1 VLPSITFSGLAT
13 GLDSASII
21 EQLIAAERQP
31 IVRLQQRQRVYDTQA
46 DKLRS
51 LQSKLEKL
59 QSAAAD
65 LGERD
70 DLLAATA
77 SSSDEGV
84 FTASIGG
91 AAALGPTS
99 IHVDRLA
106 SAQKTYSDAFGDDD
120 AAGLFGAGTLTLAV
134 GDDDPVDVTIEAT
147 DTLSE
152 VASKINASGADVTAG
167 IVFDGTDYRL
177 RVTGNDTGAA
187 RGITFTESGTTLGL
201 DDPANEVQAAT
212 DASFTVDGFAMTRST
227 NSFSDALPGVTITLT
242 GESPDADPSTLSV
255 SRDPDTV
262 RDRMQGFVDAYN
274 DVMRSINA
282 EFAYT
287 GTPKGPES
295 LSGDFTLRGIQSRLR
310 SMVGGVVAGT
320 SGAYTTLASVGIE
333 TSTDGTLELDAG
345 AFDAALATDPSAVA
359 DLFAGD
365 GAIEGFVASFD
376 SMIESHVD
384 SSEGILSQRIDSIEG
399 RRDGLDDQ
407 IDRLELRIEGTEERL
422 RLQFSTLE
430 QLVSSLQNQGSQM
443 TAALSG
449 LAG

>member
-13 GLDSASII
+13 GIDSASII
-21 EQLIAAERQP
+21 DQLIAAERQP
-31 IVRLQQRQRVYDTQA
+31 IVRLQQRQQVFDTQA
-46 DKLRS
+46 NKLRS
-51 LQSKLEKL
+51 LQSKLEAL
-59 QSAAAD
+59 QSAATE

-70 DLLAATA
+70 DVLASQV

-84 FTASIGG
+84 FTASIHG

-106 SAQKTYSDAFGDDD
+106 SAQKTYSDAIG
-120 AAGLFGAGTLTLAV
+120 AADTSGLFGTGTLTLAV
-134 GDDDPVDVTIEAT
+134 GDDDPIDVTIEAT
-147 DTLSE
+147 DTLES
-152 VASKINASGADVTAG
+152 VASKINSSGADVTAG
-167 IVFDGTDYRL
+167 VVFDGTDYRL
-177 RVTGNDTGAA
+177 RVTGNDTGADRA
-187 RGITFTESGTTLGL
+187 IAFTESGTTLGL

-212 DASFTVDGFAMTRST
+212 DASFTVDGFPMTRPT

-242 GESPDADPSTLSV
+242 GESPDADAATLSV
-255 SRDPDTV
+255 SRDPDAV
-262 RDRMQGFVDAYN
+262 RERAQGFVDAYN
-274 DVMRSINA
+274 DVMRGINA

-320 SGAYTTLASVGIE
+320 SGAFTTLASVGIE
-333 TSTDGTLELDAG
+333 TNTDGTLELDAG
-345 AFDAALATDPSAVA
+345 AFDAALATDSSAVA

-365 GAIEGFVASFD
+365 GAIEGFVATFD
-376 SMIESHVD
+376 SMIESHVASGD
-384 SSEGILSQRIDSIEG
+384 GILTQRIDSIEG
-399 RRDGLDDQ
+399 RRDGLDSQ
-407 IDRLELRIEGTEERL
+407 IDRLELRIEDTEERL
-422 RLQFSTLE
+422 RLQFATLE
-430 QLVSSLQNQGSQM
+430 QLVSSMQNQGSQM